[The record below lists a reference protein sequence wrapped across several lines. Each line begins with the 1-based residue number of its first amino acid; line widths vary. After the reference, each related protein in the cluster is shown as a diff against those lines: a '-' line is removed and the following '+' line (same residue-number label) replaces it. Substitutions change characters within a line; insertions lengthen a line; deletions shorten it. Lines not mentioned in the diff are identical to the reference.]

1 MNESNQPIWDHVK
14 SLLHQHD
21 CVIVPGFGGFVC
33 NREPAKIDQVSH
45 VITPPSRKVVFNQNL
60 KTNDGLLAGYLAQK
74 EQLNYSQAIL
84 LIEQT
89 VTSTL
94 AILHEKKTYAV
105 DLFGNFRLNA
115 DANYVFLPDKRNNY
129 LVNSYGLGLIQA
141 LPVAS
146 RTIKTPKT
154 RVFKKKTNSHRT
166 PKTSVGNAWPRVL
179 SLVLIALL
187 SVNGYFFLKDHS
199 LTDLQLGNNSTM
211 SIASWFD
218 SILNKP
224 TEQIDSATEPAKVNI
239 TRTVLAKAN
248 IAIVDTNV
256 SILDSATTIENQ
268 RIDTY
273 AALYAF
279 AEHYQSAR
287 SSIYFPQQT
296 AAIDSVILPETPTE
310 HTISETT
317 STELSTV
324 GIAKGFYVIGGV
336 FCKNRNLKRF
346 IQQLTSEGYTE
357 TEVLINTDIN
367 CKRVSYK
374 KFTSH
379 QEAEQFSKAINAKS
393 NIQTWVLSAY

>member
-1 MNESNQPIWDHVK
+1 VNESNQSIWDHVK

-74 EQLNYSQAIL
+74 EQLNYSQAIQL
-84 LIEQT
+84 VEQT
-89 VTSTL
+89 VASTL

-129 LVNSYGLGLIQA
+129 LVSSYGLGLIQA

-146 RTIKTPKT
+146 RTIKTPKA
-154 RVFKKKTNSHRT
+154 RVFKEKTNSPRT
-166 PKTSVGNAWPRVL
+166 PKKAIGNAWPKVL

-187 SVNGYFFLKDHS
+187 SVNGYIFLKDHS

-211 SIASWFD
+211 SITSWFD
-218 SILNKP
+218 SILTKP
-224 TEQIDSATEPAKVNI
+224 TEQIDTAIEPAKVTI
-239 TRTVLAKAN
+239 TPTPVAKVN

-256 SILDSATTIENQ
+256 SLLDSATVLKNQ

-279 AEHYQSAR
+279 AAHYQSAR
-287 SSIYFPQQT
+287 SSIYFPQQQPE
-296 AAIDSVILPETPTE
+296 IDSVTFPETTPELT
-310 HTISETT
+310 TNTTT
-317 STELSTV
+317 SAELSTV

-336 FCKNRNLKRF
+336 FCKTRNLKRF

-357 TEVLINTDIN
+357 TEILINTDIN

-393 NIQTWVLSAY
+393 NTQTWVLSAN